1 MMVGRVLT
9 GALVALFLASEARA
23 ANLWTAPLVPEAD
36 GTLVCDAV
44 NAGTAQRDVTLWVFD
59 SQGVL
64 LNFQECFGLL
74 PMTVCST
81 SSTND
86 DARTCKIIVKG
97 SKNAVR
103 ASLTARSA
111 AGVTTAAVPAQ

>member
-1 MMVGRVLT
+1 MMVSRALT
-9 GALVALFLASEARA
+9 GALVALVLATEARA
-23 ANLWTAPLVPEAD
+23 ANLLTAPLAPEAD

-44 NAGTAQRDVTLWVFD
+44 NVGTADRDVTVWLFD

-64 LNFQECFGLL
+64 LNFEECFGLL

-86 DARTCKIIVKG
+86 DARTCKVIVKG
-97 SKNAVR
+97 AKNAVR
-103 ASLTARSA
+103 AALTARSA
-111 AGVTTAAVPAQ
+111 AGVTTAAVPAE

>member
-1 MMVGRVLT
+1 MVGKTLT
-9 GALVALFLASEARA
+9 GALVALLLATTAHA
-23 ANLWTAPLVPEAD
+23 ANLLTAPLTPESD

-44 NAGTAQRDVTLWVFD
+44 NVGTTERDVTLWLFD

-86 DARTCKIIVKG
+86 DARFCKVIIKG
-97 SKNAVR
+97 AKNAVR

-111 AGVTTAAVPAQ
+111 AGVTTAAVPAE

>member
-1 MMVGRVLT
+1 MVGRVLT
-9 GALVALFLASEARA
+9 GALVALLLTTEARA
-23 ANLWTAPLVPEAD
+23 ANLLTAPLVPEAD
-36 GTLVCDAV
+36 GTLVCNAV
-44 NAGTAQRDVTLWVFD
+44 NVGMTERDVTLWLFD

-86 DARTCKIIVKG
+86 DARTCKVIVKG
-97 SKNAVR
+97 AKSAVR
-103 ASLTARSA
+103 ASLAARSA
-111 AGVTTAAVPAQ
+111 AGVTTAAVPAE